1 MTNGQIGNPV
11 PRMTGRRIDR
21 RDAIR
26 GASALGLAA
35 ALLGGPSRSQAG
47 ATPEAAAAGDTD
59 QNTAVMRRWF
69 IEGWAGNL
77 ALADEVFDPNFTT
90 NGNVVGR
97 EGPKRNVA
105 NRLTGF
111 PDMRSS
117 VEEQI
122 AVGDQVVTRI
132 VWTGTHRG
140 PYGGVPATGKTVNV
154 RGIIIWRFAG
164 GRVVEDWTV
173 IDQFGLLQQI
183 GFIPPEVL
191 APQIPATPST

>member
-1 MTNGQIGNPV
+1 MTNEQLGDHVTRLAGRPI
-11 PRMTGRRIDR
+11 GRRKVV
-21 RDAIR
+21 R
-26 GASALGLAA
+26 GASALAA
-35 ALLGGPSRSQAG
+35 VAAMLGGPGRSRAQTTPG
-47 ATPEAAAAGDTD
+47 AADAGDID
-59 QNTAVMRRWF
+59 RNTAVMHRWF
-69 IEGWAGNL
+69 TEGWAGNL
-77 ALADEVFDPNFTT
+77 DLADEIFDPAFTT

-111 PDMRSS
+111 PNLRSS

-140 PYGGVPATGKTVNV
+140 PYSGVAATGKTVDV
-154 RGIIIWRFAG
+154 RGIVIWRFAG

-183 GFIPPEVL
+183 GVIPPEVL
-191 APQIPATPST
+191 APQVPATPSA